1 MSEAEAWHY
10 CPKCGTETIHL
21 FSASLTKGTCMNCGL
36 ELLPGV
42 KADLK
47 KVISYNG

>member
-1 MSEAEAWHY
+1 MSEAEAWFF
-10 CPKCGTETIHL
+10 CEKCGEETIHF
-21 FSASLTKGTCMNCGL
+21 FSGSLTKGSCDKCGN
-36 ELLPGV
+36 ELPKEQ